1 VDWFAHQRQAQ
12 RALRL
17 NLDKVLGVDIPPAQ
31 MARGNSRAQS
41 ELPSGIEASRNDIQA
56 YEGQAYAAASAAK
69 YSSTWEKTATMKVS
83 AKGFKFGDGE
93 VGNGI
98 IKNGELHLRDE
109 DIAEIVDANFVY
121 DQLKETIREGGGG
134 ETEFFAPFTGKNNLA
149 DKDDLKDL
157 VAFNVEI
164 TSQAHDYPDG
174 TDLEVT
180 DFERGASNTQ
190 YEPGYDA
197 SGSLAIPDGSS
208 ASNWVKV
215 DYDNV
220 MARAA
225 GAGERPITM
234 ERSSA
239 QRLSKAIEARIN
251 QAGAGV
257 AESAAEDFDF
267 EEHEQ
272 DARNDYE
279 SERERDYD

>member
-1 VDWFAHQRQAQ
+1 
-12 RALRL
+12 
-17 NLDKVLGVDIPPAQ
+17 
-31 MARGNSRAQS
+31 MARGYSQSKS
-41 ELPSGIEASRNDIQA
+41 ELPSGVEASRNDIQA
-56 YEGQAYAAASAAK
+56 LEGQAYAAASAAK
-69 YSSTWEKTATMKVS
+69 YSSNWEKTAAMKVS

-98 IKNGELHLRDE
+98 IKDGELHLRDE
-109 DIAEIVDANFVY
+109 DIADIVDANFDS
-121 DQLKETIREGGGG
+121 DQLKELIQEGGGG
-134 ETEFFAPFTGKNNLA
+134 ETNSFAPFTGNNNLA

-157 VAFNVEI
+157 NAFNVEI

-180 DFERGASNTQ
+180 DFEPGASNTQ

-251 QAGAGV
+251 EAGEAV
-257 AESAAEDFDF
+257 AERAAEDFDF
-267 EEHEQ
+267 EEHER
-272 DARNDYE
+272 DARDDYE
-279 SERERDYD
+279 SDRGRDDD